1 MIPDAARD
9 QVPVLPDQLWTTRY
23 EEMRERVMARAG
35 AIDHTYGPSGREEAV
50 G

>member
-23 EEMRERVMARAG
+23 EEMRERAMAKVSS
-35 AIDHTYGPSGREEAV
+35 IDHVR
-50 G
+50 